1 MYNFNR
7 CYTGSVRACIFD
19 WSGTLIDKYSFA
31 PVNALITTL
40 KDYNIDPKVH
50 DIRQSMGVKKD
61 KHIQHILNIPDIKSQ
76 WLNNFDS
83 PPSHED
89 INDIYKKFKH
99 NQKNI
104 ITEYTELFP
113 EAKQLFRELKR
124 SRKTSQ
130 IKIAGTTGFS
140 SDITNIILNDIKKQG
155 IFFDTWVSGDDV
167 NYGSRPNPF
176 MLYKCMENL
185 NIPEI
190 KSVIKIDDTVAGIQ
204 EGLNAGCWTV
214 GVVKWSNHLNV
225 ESIDDYMK
233 LTLNEKFSIKNNCK
247 EKFKQNGAHFV
258 IDNIYDMRKVIK
270 AVNEKLNNGI
280 KP

>member
-1 MYNFNR
+1 
-7 CYTGSVRACIFD
+7 
-19 WSGTLIDKYSFA
+19 
-31 PVNALITTL
+31 
-40 KDYNIDPKVH
+40 
-50 DIRQSMGVKKD
+50 
-61 KHIQHILNIPDIKSQ
+61 
-76 WLNNFDS
+76 
-83 PPSHED
+83 
-89 INDIYKKFKH
+89 
-99 NQKNI
+99 
-104 ITEYTELFP
+104 LFP
-113 EAKQLFRELKR
+113 EAKQLFRDLKL
-124 SRKTSQ
+124 SHKTSQ

-167 NYGSRPNPF
+167 NHGSRPNPF

-247 EKFKQNGAHFV
+247 DKFKQNGAHFV
-258 IDNIYDMRKVIK
+258 IDNIYDMREVIK
-270 AVNEKLNNGI
+270 AVNEKLKNGI